1 MPTGPHDHLPSHALA
16 LPILAACVLTA
27 CQSPP
32 PHHNAGSD
40 AGADTS
46 PAPHS
51 HTWIDLTPHIRIDRD
66 SLTVEFD
73 ARVAMD
79 CHNPTTPDVYLEL
92 IACSPDTREH
102 ESLVV
107 TDATPSLIHAALLTV
122 GLEPG
127 SPANLSAATPPSG
140 GPITVTLITDTNDNT
155 TATPANAWITDATT
169 RTQHPDFTFVFAGS
183 RQARPNAPIA
193 YDADG
198 TGVIV
203 GLTTFGSEVIANTAL
218 INPQADID
226 EPLWIADPRTVPP
239 INTPVRVRLS
249 PATP

>member
-1 MPTGPHDHLPSHALA
+1 MTPRPPERLPRRAVAFLILTMA
-16 LPILAACVLTA
+16 LAAC
-27 CQSPP
+27 QSSPP
-32 PHHNAGSD
+32 QENAR
-40 AGADTS
+40 ADTNRAQ
-46 PAPHS
+46 PA
-51 HTWIDLTPHIRIDRD
+51 HTWIELAPHIRIDRATQ
-66 SLTVEFD
+66 TVEFD

-79 CHNPTTPDVYLEL
+79 CHNPRTPDVYLEL

-107 TDATPSLIHAALLTV
+107 TDATPSLIHAALLAV

-127 SPANLSAATPPSG
+127 APANLPADAPPTG
-140 GPITVTLITDTNDNT
+140 DPIAITLITTTN
-155 TATPANAWITDATT
+155 ALHAPADWITDAPT
-169 RTQHPDFTFVFAGS
+169 RADRPALPFVFAGS
-183 RQARPNAPIA
+183 RESRPNAPDA

-198 TGVIV
+198 TGVII
-203 GLTTFGSEVIANTAL
+203 GLTTFGSEVIANTTL